1 MAEAP
6 PAASASAA
14 SAAAAATTPA
24 AAPSVAVAATPVVAP
39 DLEPEI
45 FVGPV
50 RFAGFFVLVHA
61 DILYFSAVRREAWW
75 INRKTFEQTR

>member
-1 MAEAP
+1 M
-6 PAASASAA
+6 
-14 SAAAAATTPA
+14 
-24 AAPSVAVAATPVVAP
+24 AVAATPVVAP

-61 DILYFSAVRREAWW
+61 DILYFSAGRREAWW
-75 INRKTFEQTR
+75 INRKTFEKTR